1 MHNVP
6 VGQTGFEFPCNFPI
20 KVMGFAKDDFDVLV
34 VEIVTRHIGNICEGS
49 VVVRPS
55 RNRKYVSVTI
65 TFVAQDQAQLDA
77 LYSELSAHE
86 RVLMVL

>member
-1 MHNVP
+1 MKNSGVKIIGTSP
-6 VGQTGFEFPCNFPI
+6 KAIDIAE
-20 KVMGFAKDDFDVLV
+20 DDFDVLV
-34 VEIVTRHIGNICEGS
+34 VEIVTRHIGSICEGS
-49 VVVRPS
+49 VVMRPS
-55 RNRKYVSVTI
+55 RNSKYVSVTI

>member
-1 MHNVP
+1 MRNEP
-6 VGQTGFEFPCNFPI
+6 VDRTGFEFPCNFPI
-20 KVMGFAKDDFDVLV
+20 KVMGFAEDDFDVLV
-34 VEIVTRHIGNICEGS
+34 VEIVTRHIGSICEGS
-49 VVVRPS
+49 VAIRPS
-55 RNRKYVSVTI
+55 RNSKYVSVTI

>member
-1 MHNVP
+1 
-6 VGQTGFEFPCNFPI
+6 
-20 KVMGFAKDDFDVLV
+20 MGFAEDDFDVLV
-34 VEIVTRHIGNICEGS
+34 VEIVTRHIGSIREGS
-49 VVVRPS
+49 VAMRPS
-55 RNRKYVSVTI
+55 RNSKYVSVTI